1 MVPPPFIQFTLS
13 HDLQA
18 SKGVLQGRANFCS
31 QQDVN
36 CFIALNSFHIC
47 LVGTVI
53 EKRVFSSQNLK
64 YQGTLYAQGR
74 VLLKRKLYYSILYF
88 NIYVFTNIYR

>member
-53 EKRVFSSQNLK
+53 VTKSFLFTEFKVSGN
-64 YQGTLYAQGR
+64 TLYSGKSAIKTQI
-74 VLLKRKLYYSILYF
+74 VLF
-88 NIYVFTNIYR
+88 NIVF